1 MSLDAYHRKRSFDK
15 TPEPEGARS
24 DGGGARFV
32 VQEHHARRL
41 HWDLRLER
49 DGVLASW
56 ALPRGFPDH
65 PDHNRL
71 AVHTEDHPVEY
82 LTFEGAIPGGEYG
95 AGTMTIWD
103 TGTYEAE
110 KWTDREVIVRLDGA
124 KVSGR
129 YVLFDTRRDWLIHRM
144 DPPDD
149 VDPMPSRLEPMLAVP
164 AEFPSEEAPWGFEP
178 KWDGVRTVA
187 FCEPG
192 EVRLQSRDLRDVTRQ
207 FPEIRGLALDVGAR
221 RLVLDGEIIAFDDTG
236 RPSFRRLQR
245 RMHVDSDRE
254 VTRRRRDAPVAYVV
268 FDLLYLDGRS
278 LVDLRYEERREL
290 LAGLELDGAHWQ
302 TSPWYRGEGRPLLRA
317 GGDLGLD
324 GVVAKRLDGRYEP
337 GRRSPSWLEVR
348 TAPGQEL
355 VVGGWVP
362 GTDSA
367 TGRLGALAVGHYEDG
382 TLRYAGKVADGFEDG
397 DRRLLARLLEPLRAE
412 RSPFEGRQPGRGTV
426 FVRPELV
433 CEVRFA
439 EWTNTGTL
447 RQASFRGLRDDRRP
461 EDVVRERPG
470 PAPKG

>member
-15 TPEPEGARS
+15 TPEPEGTPSGA
-24 DGGGARFV
+24 GGARFV

-82 LTFEGAIPGGEYG
+82 LTFEGEIPGGEYG

-110 KWTDREVIVRLDGA
+110 KWTDREVIFRLHGS

-129 YVLFDTRRDWLIHRM
+129 YVLFDARHDWLIHRM

-164 AEFPSEEAPWGFEP
+164 AEFPADEAPWGFEP
-178 KWDGVRTVA
+178 MWGGVRTVA

-192 EVRLQSRDLRDVTRQ
+192 EVRLQSRDMRDVTRQ

-221 RLVLDGEIIAFDDTG
+221 RLVLDGEIIAFDGTG

-245 RMHVDSDRE
+245 RLHVDSDRE
-254 VTRRRRDAPVAYVV
+254 VTRRRREAPVAYVV

-278 LVDLRYEERREL
+278 LVDLPHEDRREL
-290 LAGLELDGAHWQ
+290 LAGLGLEGAHWQ
-302 TSPWYRGEGRPLLRA
+302 TSPWYRGEGRPLLQA

-324 GVVAKRLDGRYEP
+324 GVVAKRLDSAYEP
-337 GRRSPSWLEVR
+337 GRRSTSWLEVR
-348 TAPGQEL
+348 TTPGQEL
-355 VVGGWVP
+355 VVGGWLPGADPAGKP
-362 GTDSA
+362 GT
-367 TGRLGALAVGHYEDG
+367 LAVGYYEDG
-382 TLRYAGKVADGFEDG
+382 TLRYAGKVADGFDAS
-397 DRRLLARLLEPLRAE
+397 DLRLLARLLEPLRAE
-412 RSPFEGRQPGRGTV
+412 HSPFEGRQPPRGTA

-439 EWTNTGTL
+439 GWTNAGTL
-447 RQASFRGLRDDRRP
+447 RQPSYRGLRDDARP
-461 EDVVRERPG
+461 EDVVRERPV
-470 PAPKG
+470 PAA